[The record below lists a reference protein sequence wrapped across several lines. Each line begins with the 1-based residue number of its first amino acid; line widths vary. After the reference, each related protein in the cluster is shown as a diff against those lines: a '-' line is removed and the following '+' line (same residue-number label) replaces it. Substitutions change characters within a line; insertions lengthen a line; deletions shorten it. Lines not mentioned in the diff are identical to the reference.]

1 MPTFHSPLNHPATP
15 PDSAVASHLALV
27 EMKLIPPI
35 LAMLFVTVT
44 CSSSGAED
52 ARKSSDEEQLSD
64 LMAGEYDLIGRKP
77 DSTTTYSGRVTLRAE
92 GAALV
97 ITRTVNGKTQK
108 VGGIFSSV
116 RLLKS

>member
-1 MPTFHSPLNHPATP
+1 
-15 PDSAVASHLALV
+15 
-27 EMKLIPPI
+27 
-35 LAMLFVTVT
+35 MLFVTVT